1 MKSSVA
7 TSGGTDGDAVE
18 ARFNALC
25 KNGLSLDEKAC
36 SNATKLFKETKHLLT
51 SNVSAI
57 GSGTLEEAERFW
69 FSFVLYSLK
78 RLSEKVGENMQHE
91 SNESGFSLC
100 QILRATKLKY
110 DTVNF
115 VYITVIF
122 VINYRF
128 NDGEFILFLQY
139 RGFFKE
145 LPQFLVKAGP
155 VLRNMYGEDWETRLE
170 AKEMQANFVH
180 LSLLSKSYKRAFW
193 ELFMTSDANIEKQ
206 QNATSSPDYVSECH
220 RFGWLLFLALRVHA
234 FSRFK
239 DLVTCANGFVSIL
252 AILIIHVPVSFRN
265 FKINDSPHFGNYLL
279 FHGSQLFRSVL
290 SDKEIAFVILH
301 WSLSFILSGILYWCL
316 DVAFLHSFYL
326 PLMAGIKLR
335 HSSLLTSL
343 TCNHSVKKGDKGVV
357 DLLASLCNMYDASE
371 DDLRK
376 TMEMANKLIEDILK
390 KKPCPAAEC
399 KTETLEN
406 IDTDSLIYFEGLM
419 EEQSLSSKKDYDDA
433 ICNKGDLDE
442 RVFVNDEDSLL
453 GLGSLSGGAMNVT
466 GIKRKLD
473 SVASPS
479 KSISSPLSPQRPSA
493 SHANG
498 VLGPP
503 NAKMAATPVSTA
515 MTTAK
520 WLRSVICPLPSKPSA
535 ELQLF
540 LSSCDKDVTN
550 DVICRV
556 HIILEAIFP
565 RNQECSVTGS
575 LQSVNLMDNI
585 WMEQRRLEALKLYY
599 RVLEAMCTAEAQI
612 LHAPNLTS
620 LLTNERFH
628 RCMLACS
635 AELVLATHKTATM
648 LFPTVLDRTGIT
660 AFDLSKVIESF
671 IRHEESLPRE
681 LRRHLN
687 SLEERLLESMVWDK
701 GSSMYN
707 SLIVA
712 KPALSAEINRLGLL
726 AEPMPPLDAIATH
739 INFSGG
745 APPVPS
751 LQKHETSTG
760 NAGSSIL
767 DMEKPVCQFSCLM
780 QTKWGCQ
787 VSHETLHGVEE
798 CVVERNAFT
807 SPVKDRLL
815 ALSNIKK
822 APLQSAFA
830 SPTRPSPGGGG
841 ETCAETGINIFFS
854 KINKLAAVR
863 INGMVERLQL
873 SQQIRESVYSLFK
886 KILNQRTS
894 LFFNRHIDQIILC
907 CFYVVAK
914 VYASYEIILAAI
926 SQLRLTFKEIICN
939 YRKQPQ
945 CKPQVF
951 QSVFV
956 DRSSAR
962 RNGRTGQDNVDIIA
976 FYNEI
981 FVPSIKPLLGELGS
995 AGTTTRTSRVA
1006 EANNSN
1012 DGTCPGS
1019 PKVSPFPSLPD
1030 MSPKK
1035 VSATHNVYVSPLR
1048 TSKMDALISHSS
1060 RSYYACVGEN
1070 KNVYLHHPSVATS
1083 GGTDA
1088 DAVEARFNALC
1099 KNGLSLDEKA
1109 CSNAMKLFK
1118 ETKHLL
1124 TSNVSSIGSGT
1135 LSEKVG
1141 ENTQQESDESGF
1153 SFCQILRAT
1162 KLNIVDFF
1170 KELPQF
1176 VVKAGPVL
1184 RNMYGEDW
1192 ETRLEL
1198 YPPQNLNFVVT
1209 LYYFPFCEV
1218 ITSASSCRF
1227 DGIKSSYKRAFWELF
1242 LTSDAILTSSKML
1255 PVRQI
1260 IYQLSSIWM
1269 VTVFGT
1275 PRARIQSCR
1284 LLASLCNMYD
1294 ASEDDLR
1301 KTMETANKLIEDILK
1316 KKPCPAAECKT
1327 ETLENIDTDS
1337 LIYFEG
1343 LMEEKSLS
1351 SSLNILEK
1359 DYDDA
1364 ICNKGDLD
1372 ERVFVNDEDS
1382 LLGLGSF
1389 SGGAMN
1395 VTGIK
1400 RKFDSVASPTKSIS
1414 SPLSPQRP
1422 PASHA
1427 NGVLGPPNAKMAA
1440 TPVSA
1445 AMTTAKW
1452 LRSVICP
1459 LPSKPSAE
1467 FICPLPSK
1475 PSAELQR
1482 FLSSCDKDVTNDV
1495 ICRAHIILEA
1505 IFPRNQECSVTGSL
1519 QSVNLMDN
1527 IWMEQRRLEA
1537 LKLYY
1542 RVLEAMCTAEAQI
1555 LHAPNLTSLLT
1566 NERFHRCMLAC
1577 SAELV
1582 LATHKT
1588 ATMLFPTVLGELVIE
1603 SFIRHE
1609 ESLPRELRR
1618 HLNSLEER
1626 LLESMVWDKGS
1637 SMYNSLIVAKP
1648 ALSAEINR
1656 LGLLAEPMPPWMQ
1669 LRHITPPVP
1678 SLQKHETSTGNAG
1691 SSILGQN
1698 GDVRTKWGCQVSYET
1713 LHGVEE
1719 CVLVERNAF
1728 TSPVKDRLLA
1738 LNNLKKAPLQ
1748 SAFASPTRP
1757 NPGGGGETCAETG
1770 ISIFFGKINK
1780 LAAVRINGMV
1790 ERLQLSQQI
1799 RESVYSLFQKI
1810 LNQRA
1815 SLFFNRH
1822 IDQIILCCF
1831 YVVAKISQL
1840 RLTFK
1845 EIICNYRK
1853 QPQCKPQVFQSVF
1866 VDRSSAR
1873 RNGRTGQDNVDI
1885 IAFYN
1890 EIFVPSIKPLLGELG
1905 SAGTTT
1911 RTSRVAEANNSNDG
1925 TCPGSPKVSPFPSL
1939 PDMSPKKVSATH
1951 NVYVSPLR
1959 TSKMDALISHSSRSY
1974 YACVGEST
1982 RAYQSPSKD
1991 LTAINNHLNGKI
2003 RGALNFDDVDV
2014 GLVSDS
2020 MVANS
2025 LYLQN
2030 GSCASSSGAPLKS
2043 EQPES

>member
-1 MKSSVA
+1 MPDIESY
-7 TSGGTDGDAVE
+7 
-18 ARFNALC
+18 
-25 KNGLSLDEKAC
+25 KA
-36 SNATKLFKETKHLLT
+36 E
-51 SNVSAI
+51 
-57 GSGTLEEAERFW
+57 
-69 FSFVLYSLK
+69 
-78 RLSEKVGENMQHE
+78 
-91 SNESGFSLC
+91 
-100 QILRATKLKY
+100 
-110 DTVNF
+110 
-115 VYITVIF
+115 
-122 VINYRF
+122 
-128 NDGEFILFLQY
+128 Y

-145 LPQFLVKAGP
+145 LPQFVVKAGP

-206 QNATSSPDYVSECH
+206 QNPTSPPDYVSECH

-252 AILIIHVPVSFRN
+252 AILIIHVPLSFRN
-265 FKINDSPHFGNYLL
+265 FKINDSPHF
-279 FHGSQLFRSVL
+279 
-290 SDKEIAFVILH
+290 
-301 WSLSFILSGILYWCL
+301 
-316 DVAFLHSFYL
+316 
-326 PLMAGIKLR
+326 
-335 HSSLLTSL
+335 
-343 TCNHSVKKGDKGVV
+343 VKKGDKGVV

-406 IDTDSLIYFEGLM
+406 IDNDSLIYFEGLM
-419 EEQSLSSKKDYDDA
+419 EEQSLSSSLKILEKDYDDA

-453 GLGSLSGGAMNVT
+453 GLGSLSAGVMNVT
-466 GIKRKLD
+466 GIKRKRD
-473 SVASPS
+473 SVASS
-479 KSISSPLSPQRPSA
+479 SRSISSPLSPQRPSA

-503 NAKMAATPVSTA
+503 NVKMAATPVSTA

-535 ELQLF
+535 ELQHF

-687 SLEERLLESMVWDK
+687 SLEERLLESMVWVK

-745 APPVPS
+745 TPPVPS

-767 DMEKPVCQFSCLM
+767 GQNGDVRSPMRPCTELRSVL
-780 QTKWGCQ
+780 
-787 VSHETLHGVEE
+787 
-798 CVVERNAFT
+798 VERNAFT

-815 ALSNIKK
+815 ALSNLKK

-830 SPTRPSPGGGG
+830 SPTRPNPGGGG

-873 SQQIRESVYSLFK
+873 SQQIRESVYSLFQ
-886 KILNQRTS
+886 KILNQRT
-894 LFFNRHIDQIILC
+894 
-907 CFYVVAK
+907 
-914 VYASYEIILAAI
+914 
-926 SQLRLTFKEIICN
+926 
-939 YRKQPQ
+939 
-945 CKPQVF
+945 
-951 QSVFV
+951 
-956 DRSSAR
+956 
-962 RNGRTGQDNVDIIA
+962 
-976 FYNEI
+976 
-981 FVPSIKPLLGELGS
+981 
-995 AGTTTRTSRVA
+995 
-1006 EANNSN
+1006 
-1012 DGTCPGS
+1012 
-1019 PKVSPFPSLPD
+1019 
-1030 MSPKK
+1030 
-1035 VSATHNVYVSPLR
+1035 
-1048 TSKMDALISHSS
+1048 
-1060 RSYYACVGEN
+1060 
-1070 KNVYLHHPSVATS
+1070 
-1083 GGTDA
+1083 
-1088 DAVEARFNALC
+1088 
-1099 KNGLSLDEKA
+1099 
-1109 CSNAMKLFK
+1109 
-1118 ETKHLL
+1118 
-1124 TSNVSSIGSGT
+1124 
-1135 LSEKVG
+1135 
-1141 ENTQQESDESGF
+1141 
-1153 SFCQILRAT
+1153 
-1162 KLNIVDFF
+1162 
-1170 KELPQF
+1170 
-1176 VVKAGPVL
+1176 
-1184 RNMYGEDW
+1184 
-1192 ETRLEL
+1192 
-1198 YPPQNLNFVVT
+1198 
-1209 LYYFPFCEV
+1209 
-1218 ITSASSCRF
+1218 
-1227 DGIKSSYKRAFWELF
+1227 
-1242 LTSDAILTSSKML
+1242 
-1255 PVRQI
+1255 
-1260 IYQLSSIWM
+1260 
-1269 VTVFGT
+1269 
-1275 PRARIQSCR
+1275 
-1284 LLASLCNMYD
+1284 
-1294 ASEDDLR
+1294 
-1301 KTMETANKLIEDILK
+1301 
-1316 KKPCPAAECKT
+1316 
-1327 ETLENIDTDS
+1327 
-1337 LIYFEG
+1337 
-1343 LMEEKSLS
+1343 
-1351 SSLNILEK
+1351 
-1359 DYDDA
+1359 
-1364 ICNKGDLD
+1364 
-1372 ERVFVNDEDS
+1372 
-1382 LLGLGSF
+1382 
-1389 SGGAMN
+1389 
-1395 VTGIK
+1395 
-1400 RKFDSVASPTKSIS
+1400 
-1414 SPLSPQRP
+1414 
-1422 PASHA
+1422 
-1427 NGVLGPPNAKMAA
+1427 
-1440 TPVSA
+1440 
-1445 AMTTAKW
+1445 
-1452 LRSVICP
+1452 
-1459 LPSKPSAE
+1459 
-1467 FICPLPSK
+1467 
-1475 PSAELQR
+1475 
-1482 FLSSCDKDVTNDV
+1482 
-1495 ICRAHIILEA
+1495 
-1505 IFPRNQECSVTGSL
+1505 
-1519 QSVNLMDN
+1519 
-1527 IWMEQRRLEA
+1527 
-1537 LKLYY
+1537 
-1542 RVLEAMCTAEAQI
+1542 
-1555 LHAPNLTSLLT
+1555 
-1566 NERFHRCMLAC
+1566 
-1577 SAELV
+1577 
-1582 LATHKT
+1582 
-1588 ATMLFPTVLGELVIE
+1588 
-1603 SFIRHE
+1603 
-1609 ESLPRELRR
+1609 
-1618 HLNSLEER
+1618 
-1626 LLESMVWDKGS
+1626 
-1637 SMYNSLIVAKP
+1637 
-1648 ALSAEINR
+1648 
-1656 LGLLAEPMPPWMQ
+1656 
-1669 LRHITPPVP
+1669 
-1678 SLQKHETSTGNAG
+1678 
-1691 SSILGQN
+1691 
-1698 GDVRTKWGCQVSYET
+1698 
-1713 LHGVEE
+1713 
-1719 CVLVERNAF
+1719 
-1728 TSPVKDRLLA
+1728 
-1738 LNNLKKAPLQ
+1738 
-1748 SAFASPTRP
+1748 
-1757 NPGGGGETCAETG
+1757 
-1770 ISIFFGKINK
+1770 
-1780 LAAVRINGMV
+1780 
-1790 ERLQLSQQI
+1790 
-1799 RESVYSLFQKI
+1799 
-1810 LNQRA
+1810 

-1951 NVYVSPLR
+1951 NIYVSPLR

-1991 LTAINNHLNGKI
+1991 LTAINNHLNGGRKI